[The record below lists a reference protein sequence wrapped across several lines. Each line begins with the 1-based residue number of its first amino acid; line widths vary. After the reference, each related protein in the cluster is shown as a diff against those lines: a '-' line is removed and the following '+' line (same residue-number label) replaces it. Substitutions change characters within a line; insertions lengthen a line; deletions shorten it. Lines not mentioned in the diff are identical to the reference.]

1 MDFLIVDEAEDSSAE
16 SHVYIINGQLEVR
29 KAASD
34 ETSDLVIVAHVDCP
48 SPDYEQVMRV
58 EVVSS
63 NVLSKSAE

>member
-16 SHVYIINGQLEVR
+16 SHVCIINGQLEVR
-29 KAASD
+29 KAASE
-34 ETSDLVIVAHVDCP
+34 ETSDLVSVAHVDCP